1 VTPAKTGWT
10 DLADAASRKV
20 SGLLSTG
27 AIVLAAIGALLASFG
42 QDRKNLA
49 DWAWVAVGTAL
60 VVAAGLLQV
69 WLDTLRKRGEVREEE
84 EATRFRVA
92 IKDALQPLAIL
103 MAETADGSKKER
115 EAALGQAAQQVVGAL
130 ALLLKEV
137 DRRRAVVYALDPAHR
152 LMRSIAHA
160 GRGAGPRDFVAGTP
174 RGDTA
179 LQMLADGEPVLV
191 ADLAQW
197 PKAWAAAGGEYSTF
211 VAVPIVAGQVA
222 FGMVTVDAPNAGDLT
237 DTDMQ
242 LVVLFANLLAVVFV
256 EADR

>member
-1 VTPAKTGWT
+1 M
-10 DLADAASRKV
+10 AA
-20 SGLLSTG
+20 
-27 AIVLAAIGALLASFG
+27 IILAAIGALFASFG
-42 QDRKNLA
+42 QNRKDIG
-49 DWAWVAVGTAL
+49 DWVWVGVGTAL
-60 VVAAGLLQV
+60 VVGSGLLQV
-69 WLDTLRKRGEVREEE
+69 WLDTMRKRGEVREER
-84 EATRFRVA
+84 EAARFRVA

-130 ALLLKEV
+130 ALLLKDI

-152 LMRSIAHA
+152 VMRSIAHA
-160 GRGAGPRDFVAGTP
+160 GRGRAPRDFVAGTP

-179 LQMLADGEPVLV
+179 LRMLAEGEPVLV
-191 ADLAQW
+191 PDLAGW
-197 PKAWAAAGGEYSTF
+197 PHAWAAAGSEYTTF

-222 FGMVTVDAPNAGDLT
+222 FGMVTVDAPHAGDLT